1 MARFL
6 PVYINTS
13 VLEVTLSNSEAATAT
28 KITDGSGRGCAGAL
42 IRGMVGNLAS
52 TGGKVTARIYNGSN
66 TSEAVEHYSVEL
78 DFTSDTAT
86 SDTQDPGIP
95 VITDPHIT
103 LTADSTANGKEFA
116 CLVYLQ
122 KMAVD

>member
-6 PVYINTS
+6 PVYVNTS
-13 VLEVTLSNSEAATAT
+13 VLEVTLSDSAAATAP
-28 KITDGSGRGCAGAL
+28 KITAGSGNGCAGVM

-52 TGGKVTARIYNGSN
+52 SGGKVTARIYNGSN

-86 SDTQDPGIP
+86 SDTQAAGIP
-95 VITDPHIT
+95 VFTDPHIT